1 MKKNHKMKI
10 QTKTGNRLIDRREA
24 DAIKRYKEG
33 SLSPTATWVAITVM
47 LVLGM
52 LADSIWAAI

>member
-1 MKKNHKMKI
+1 MKN
-10 QTKTGNRLIDRREA
+10 QNLSRNRLVVPNTNEKEA
-24 DAIKRYKEG
+24 LRRYKEE
-33 SLSPTATWVAITVM
+33 SLSPTATWVAIAAM